1 VPSLSIPRPSLS
13 DTMPLLDSAVAVD
26 SFAAAEQPKTF
37 KTHQRPFVR
46 TLHGH
51 DAGPLGLAAKMA
63 NSIDRSNTL
72 NKTYAPVDIE
82 AVRSADAARLK
93 GRQRMRAENESGA
106 KVSKKQPTRVSN
118 GNRTDH

>member
-1 VPSLSIPRPSLS
+1 
-13 DTMPLLDSAVAVD
+13 MPLLDSAVAVD

-46 TLHGH
+46 TLH
-51 DAGPLGLAAKMA
+51 AGPLGLAAKMA

-106 KVSKKQPTRVSN
+106 KVSKKQPT
-118 GNRTDH
+118 